1 MDRRAGR
8 LSEAYRGR
16 RPTGPRGLGRRA
28 GDVRGV
34 ALGGALP
41 TRREPMRV
49 LPVTR
54 VDTGRGSEGDRR
66 LGGFWSCWPHAFGA
80 SMAVRRILGLLL
92 ASLLTACPADESG
105 AVAFPSTDSRNECLR
120 SLRPAGFRTEPR
132 HHAGA
137 VSLAYWGASPLA
149 THLWC
154 SQQQCSVEWIW
165 PGASPSREVVA
176 TGMND
181 VRRLLDA
188 MASACSIPRDEIVC
202 RPEMN
207 EFAGCP

>member
-1 MDRRAGR
+1 
-8 LSEAYRGR
+8 
-16 RPTGPRGLGRRA
+16 
-28 GDVRGV
+28 
-34 ALGGALP
+34 
-41 TRREPMRV
+41 MRV

-66 LGGFWSCWPHAFGA
+66 LGGFRSCWARTFGA

-92 ASLLTACPADESG
+92 VSVLSACPADESG

-120 SLRPAGFRTEPR
+120 SLRPVGLLTEPR
-132 HHAGA
+132 NTRSAR
-137 VSLAYWGASPLA
+137 VVVRMAYWGASPLA
-149 THLWC
+149 MHLWC
-154 SQQQCSVEWIW
+154 AREQCSVGWIW
-165 PGASPSREVVA
+165 PGASPSRDVVA

-188 MASACSIPRDEIVC
+188 MTSACSIPRDEMVC